1 MFNQINNLVRLK
13 ENLYLT
19 DFLDILIIALLIYT
33 LFLFLRNTRTLMA
46 FLGLAFAV
54 GLYFIAKS
62 FNLYVT
68 LMALKYFVG
77 VAVLIFVI
85 IFQSEIRKYFE
96 FLGLIGSRQIK
107 VLPLTSRSPST
118 SEIIQACVRMAQ
130 AKIGALIV
138 IQGKVGL
145 DQFTDGGIMLDG
157 AISEELL
164 SSIFEP
170 HSYGHDGAV
179 LINNNKVAKFAVHL
193 PLSTNFKEIGKHGT
207 RHSAAVGI
215 TEVTDAFTIV
225 VSEENGKI
233 SVTRDGKLKTLQE
246 FTDLEKEL
254 EKYIRSKF
262 SKSTKENRLAK
273 IIRQD
278 FMIRLSALL
287 IAGIIWFF
295 AAFQTGIVEKTY
307 KIPLNASKTSGSLLI
322 QEYSPKEVK
331 VKISARGEDAFREVS
346 INDFKIDLDYTT
358 LQNGVNKLT
367 VSKEIITIPSN
378 FSIVSFE
385 PNIILL
391 TAQKYYLAE
400 IPVSIKTVGVLKNK
414 LVLKSIEA
422 EPNKLK
428 LWVPEGI
435 EAPKEITT
443 EPLDISD
450 KTESTVAPVKLVI
463 PEGLR
468 LEDDTTEI
476 SVALVIEQPSRR

>member
-1 MFNQINNLVRLK
+1 MFNQINNLIRLK

-107 VLPLTSRSPST
+107 VLPLTARSPST

-130 AKIGALIV
+130 SKIGALIV

-145 DQFTDGGIMLDG
+145 DQFTDGGIVLDG
-157 AISEELL
+157 TISEELL

-170 HSYGHDGAV
+170 HSYGHDGAI
-179 LINNNKVAKFAVHL
+179 LINNNRVAKFAVHL

-254 EKYIRSKF
+254 EKYTRSKF

-278 FMIRLSALL
+278 FIIRLGALL

-307 KIPLNASKTSGSLLI
+307 KVPLNASKASGNLLI

-331 VKISARGEDAFREVS
+331 VKISARGEGSFKEVS
-346 INDFKIDLDYTT
+346 ANDFKIDLDYTN
-358 LQNGVNKLT
+358 LQNGVNKLAVT
-367 VSKEIITIPSN
+367 KDIITIPSN
-378 FSIVSFE
+378 FSIISFE
-385 PNIILL
+385 PNVILL
-391 TAQKYYLAE
+391 TAQKYYLVE
-400 IPVSIKTVGVLKNK
+400 IPVSVKTVGVLKNR
-414 LVLKSIEA
+414 LVLKSVEA

-428 LWVPEGI
+428 LWVPEGA
-435 EAPKEITT
+435 EAPKEVAT

-450 KTESTVAPVKLVI
+450 KTESTVTPAKLVI
-463 PEGLR
+463 PEGSR
-468 LEDDTTEI
+468 LGDDTIDIT
-476 SVALVIEQPSRR
+476 VAIVIEQQNKR

>member
-54 GLYFIAKS
+54 GLYLIAKS

-246 FTDLEKEL
+246 FTELEKEL
-254 EKYIRSKF
+254 EKYTRSKF
-262 SKSTKENRLAK
+262 
-273 IIRQD
+273 
-278 FMIRLSALL
+278 
-287 IAGIIWFF
+287 GCF
-295 AAFQTGIVEKTY
+295 AH
-307 KIPLNASKTSGSLLI
+307 
-322 QEYSPKEVK
+322 
-331 VKISARGEDAFREVS
+331 RGDNMVLRC
-346 INDFKIDLDYTT
+346 
-358 LQNGVNKLT
+358 
-367 VSKEIITIPSN
+367 
-378 FSIVSFE
+378 FSD
-385 PNIILL
+385 
-391 TAQKYYLAE
+391 
-400 IPVSIKTVGVLKNK
+400 GH
-414 LVLKSIEA
+414 
-422 EPNKLK
+422 
-428 LWVPEGI
+428 
-435 EAPKEITT
+435 
-443 EPLDISD
+443 
-450 KTESTVAPVKLVI
+450 
-463 PEGLR
+463 R
-468 LEDDTTEI
+468 
-476 SVALVIEQPSRR
+476 